1 MPEIEV
7 SAMTFGPYA
16 VARMD
21 GMTLMVPGG
30 APGDRLEV
38 SIATR
43 RRDFSVA
50 NIERIIAPGPDRRVP
65 PCPFLPRCG
74 GCDWQHL
81 KYPAQLHAKAELI
94 AAGLRRANIDVVAED
109 LIEPAPNEF
118 GYRSRIRLKVGRE
131 GKLGFYQLG
140 SNELVEIDRCIVAA
154 PGLRLPNAL
163 ASAMWRNLDEIEV
176 VESGEREVINV
187 MMRKPPS
194 SVEIDHARALM
205 EQDAAIQGIIL
216 RSGRARQ
223 VLGDPAITID
233 VESGVNLVVDADLF
247 SQVNHAQN
255 RKLVA
260 TVMEM
265 AAIERGMRVLDIF
278 CGAGNLSLPA
288 ARRGAIVKGIDVDG
302 LAIASAINNAKRL
315 GLAEAD
321 FMAGKAIEA
330 INFLIRAKYRPQVVI
345 LDPPR
350 TGAADLMEPIAKMH
364 PRSIIYVS
372 CDVSTL
378 ARDLRIL
385 IDSGYRAERIRAFDF
400 FPNTHH
406 AEIAAHLLLT

>member
-7 SAMTFGPYA
+7 NAMTFGPYA
-16 VARMD
+16 IARMD
-21 GMTLMVPGG
+21 GHTVMVPNA

-38 SIATR
+38 SIASR
-43 RRDFSVA
+43 RRDFSIA
-50 NIERIIAPGPDRRVP
+50 NIERIIAPGPDRRLP

-81 KYPAQLHAKAELI
+81 NYAAQLRAKAGLI
-94 AAGLRRANIDVVAED
+94 VSGLRRAKVNVAGENR
-109 LIEPAPNEF
+109 IEPAPDEF
-118 GYRSRIRLKVGRE
+118 GYRSRIRLKVGRD
-131 GKLGFYQLG
+131 GKLGFNRLG
-140 SNELVEIDRCIVAA
+140 SNELVEIERCIVAES
-154 PGLRLPNAL
+154 GLRLPMAF
-163 ASAMWRNLDEIEV
+163 ASSLWRNLDEIEV
-176 VESGEREVINV
+176 VANGEREVIAA
-187 MMRKPPS
+187 MTRKPPS
-194 SVEIDHARALM
+194 PADLDRARALM
-205 EQDAAIQGIIL
+205 VQDAAIQGIIF
-216 RSGRARQ
+216 RGRRERH
-223 VLGDPAITID
+223 VLGDPSITIN
-233 VESGVNLVVDADLF
+233 VEDGLDLIVDADLF

-265 AAIERGMRVLDIF
+265 ASIDRGLRLLDIF

-288 ARRGAIVKGIDVDG
+288 ARRSAIVNGIDADE
-302 LAIASAINNAKRL
+302 LAIAAATRNAQRL
-315 GLAEAD
+315 GFAD
-321 FMAGKAIEA
+321 AKFIAGKAIEA
-330 INFLIRAKYRPQVVI
+330 VNFLLRAKYRPEVVI

-350 TGAADLMEPIAKMH
+350 TGAIELMEPLIKMH

-378 ARDLRIL
+378 ARDLRVL
-385 IDSGYRAERIRAFDF
+385 TDAGYRAQQIAAFDF